1 MMELLKC
8 TKKFVKNRIN
18 KIKNSL
24 IYKFSKQTVELKDLQ
39 KEVEKIKNDYL
50 IKERK
55 YIDKINIQKWEIRYI
70 DLQMARVRRYVN
82 SCRFKNDSN
91 EYIREHLI
99 DLIEGNKYE

>member
-1 MMELLKC
+1 MMELLKR
-8 TKKFVKNRIN
+8 TKKLIKKQID

-24 IYKFSKQTVELKDLQ
+24 IYKLSKQTVELKDLQ

-55 YIDKINIQKWEIRYI
+55 YIDEISIQKSEIRYI
-70 DLQMARVRRYVN
+70 DLRMARVRRYIN